1 MPDASTSTRRPRG
14 RPSTRG
20 NVVMFG
26 SSARWNRSRRTRAPA
41 NPKNMKKT
49 TGRGAYAK
57 SRKKQMAIRRAPLVE
72 TYKYQSAPG
81 TNSNFR
87 LDRTSAYNQVLNQ
100 AFVAA
105 YTQKL
110 DIPNDGLSTIAAYG
124 PSCRGR
130 DIYSKMTATKLRFDF
145 PEDEYAIRDNYT
157 APTVYWGWIKKTM
170 FKTSDT
176 AVTPALVTQGHFNQ
190 LIDENMKGQFNEA
203 NDKLDFRDRRTTQ
216 YKIIGKKR
224 VTPNRNKSIAI
235 PVIKSGDDVT
245 GGPAPGAPFAGSQGM
260 RGALP
265 PVFVTCKWPVNRK
278 IELQNTKSWLG
289 GGAGTDDDRFYPA
302 NTWVPFIV
310 VFNPSF
316 AKQFADDTGEMK
328 GQILVSYNS
337 VHYYTDS

>member
-1 MPDASTSTRRPRG
+1 
-14 RPSTRG
+14 
-20 NVVMFG
+20 
-26 SSARWNRSRRTRAPA
+26 
-41 NPKNMKKT
+41 MKKT
-49 TGRGAYAK
+49 SKVGAYAK
-57 SRKKQMAIRRAPLVE
+57 NKKKQMAIRRAPLVE

-87 LDRTSAYNQVLNQ
+87 LDRESAYNQVLNQ

-110 DIPNDGLSTIAAYG
+110 DIPNDGLSTTAAYG

-145 PEDEYAIRDNYT
+145 PEDNFSIRDNYT
-157 APTVYWGWIKKTM
+157 PPTVYWGWIKKTM

-176 AVTPALVTQGHFNQ
+176 AITPALVTQAHFNQ
-190 LIDENMKGQFNEA
+190 LIDEQMKGQFNEA

-224 VTPNRNKSIAI
+224 VIPNRNKAI
-235 PVIKSGDDVT
+235 TIPLIKTGDDVT
-245 GGPAPGAPFAGSQGM
+245 GGPASGAPIADGVGV
-260 RGALP
+260 RGGLP
-265 PVFVTCKWPVNRK
+265 PVFVTCKWDVNRK
-278 IELQNTKSWLG
+278 IELQDSKSWLG
-289 GGAGTDDDRFYPA
+289 GGAGTDESRFYPA
-302 NTWVPFIV
+302 DTYIPFIV

-316 AKQFADDTGEMK
+316 AKQFADSSGEQK

>member
-1 MPDASTSTRRPRG
+1 
-14 RPSTRG
+14 
-20 NVVMFG
+20 
-26 SSARWNRSRRTRAPA
+26 
-41 NPKNMKKT
+41 MKKT
-49 TGRGAYAK
+49 SKVGAYAK
-57 SRKKQMAIRRAPLVE
+57 NKKKQMAIRRAPLVE

-87 LDRTSAYNQVLNQ
+87 LDRESAYNQVLNQ

-110 DIPNDGLSTIAAYG
+110 DIPNDGLSTTAAYG

-145 PEDEYAIRDNYT
+145 PEDAFSIRDNYT
-157 APTVYWGWIKKTM
+157 PPTVYWGWIKKTM

-176 AVTPALVTQGHFNQ
+176 AVTPALVNQAHFNQ
-190 LIDENMKGQFNEA
+190 LIDEQMKGQFNEA

-224 VTPNRNKSIAI
+224 VLPNRNKAI
-235 PVIKSGDDVT
+235 TIPLIKTGDDVT
-245 GGPAPGAPFAGSQGM
+245 GGPASDAPIADGVGV
-260 RGALP
+260 RGGLP
-265 PVFVTCKWPVNRK
+265 PVFVTCKWDVNRK
-278 IELQNTKSWLG
+278 IELQDSKSWLG
-289 GGAGTDDDRFYPA
+289 GNGTDESRFYPA
-302 NTWVPFIV
+302 NTYIPFIV

-316 AKQFADDTGEMK
+316 AKQFADASGEQK